1 MGKTVWIIGASAG
14 IGQALARAMAQ
25 EGWDLILSARDVA
38 ALNALAAECGG
49 AEVRPLDLA
58 VEGDLARAAKGL
70 SGLDAVISTA
80 AIYDPGRVAD
90 IRPASLEKLIA
101 VNLTAMF
108 HLGQIAPQVLRKGG
122 QLVIFGS
129 VAGYIGLPNGQPY
142 SATKAAVANLA
153 ETLRIELAPAIDVRL
168 VSPGF
173 VRTRLTEKN
182 NFDMPAIISPEEA
195 AIAVLRGMKRQG
207 FEIHF
212 PRRFTLMM
220 KLLRLLPYRLSLAL
234 TARLGRF
241 S

>member
-1 MGKTVWIIGASAG
+1 MTRTVWIIGASSG
-14 IGQALARAMAQ
+14 IGAALARAMAA
-25 EGWDLILSARDVA
+25 EGWHLVLSARDTA

-58 VEGDLARAAKGL
+58 VKGDLARVAEGMA
-70 SGLDAVISTA
+70 GLDAVISTA
-80 AIYDPGRVAD
+80 ALYDPGRVAD
-90 IRPASLEKLIA
+90 IDPDALERLIA

-108 HLGQIAPQVLRKGG
+108 HLAQVAPTVLREGG

-142 SATKAAVANLA
+142 SATKAAVTNLA
-153 ETLRIELAPAIDVRL
+153 ETLRVELAPKVDVRL

-182 NFDMPAIISPEEA
+182 DFTMPAIITAEEA
-195 AIAVLRGMKRQG
+195 AAAVLRGMKGRG

-212 PRRFTLMM
+212 PRRFTLVM